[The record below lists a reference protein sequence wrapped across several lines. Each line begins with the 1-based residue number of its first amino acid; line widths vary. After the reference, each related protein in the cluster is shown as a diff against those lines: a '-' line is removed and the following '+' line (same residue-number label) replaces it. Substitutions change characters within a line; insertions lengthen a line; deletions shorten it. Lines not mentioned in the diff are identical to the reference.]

1 VRRSLVTLVAVF
13 ATLTLVSGVVLAGSL
28 AIPNGGVFWACY
40 DGGGNVKLIDYATT
54 KTCPKTWLG
63 PVSWS
68 QTGPQ
73 GLQGIQG
80 LQGVQGLQGPKG
92 DTGATGAKGLKGDQG
107 DAGSTGDPG
116 ATGATGPTGQIGPKG
131 DPGTQGKDGTDGLPG
146 PAGKDGVSPTVA
158 EEPAGVNCAFG
169 GYAVTDATGTVYACN
184 GAPGAKGNNGDAGP
198 F

>member
-1 VRRSLVTLVAVF
+1 MRRSLVTLVAVF

-28 AIPNGGVFWACY
+28 PIPNGGVFWACY
-40 DGGGNVKLIDYATT
+40 DTGGNVKLIDYSTT
-54 KTCPKTWLG
+54 RTCPKTWFG

-68 QTGPQ
+68 QMGSQ

-92 DTGATGAKGLKGDQG
+92 ETGTTGATGLKG

-131 DPGTQGKDGTDGLPG
+131 DPGAQGSDGTDGLPG
-146 PAGKDGVSPTVA
+146 PTGKDGVSPTVA
-158 EEPAGVNCAFG
+158 EEPAGVASRLCWKSADG
-169 GYAVTDATGTVYACN
+169 SGSSAPTG
-184 GAPGAKGNNGDAGP
+184 
-198 F
+198 